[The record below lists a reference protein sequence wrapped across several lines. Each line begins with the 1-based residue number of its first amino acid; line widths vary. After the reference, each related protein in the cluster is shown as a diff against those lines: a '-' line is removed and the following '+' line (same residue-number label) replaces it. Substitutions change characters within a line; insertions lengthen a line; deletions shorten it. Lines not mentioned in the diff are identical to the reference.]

1 MGLKGE
7 EVQGADGG
15 ISNENSCDSIHAQ
28 KSEPLRTSNCSSDTD
43 AGLLVCRV
51 CHCAESDRRGD
62 AALGFLDI
70 LPPPEGVSQLNRDG
84 DLTCKA
90 SEKIQEDDCTTKTCR
105 TESGFIEFISPEG
118 EVFICST
125 DLESGSYHGEDIL
138 IHLGCS
144 CKNDLALAHYAC
156 ALKWFINHRSS
167 KCEICGVVAK
177 NVRVADIKKIM
188 NSLKDYESLTE
199 RTATGELTPV
209 HIETNTVVDADA
221 LAAIRRQR
229 LSEVS
234 SWFNPRNT
242 SIEVSQES
250 IDQLPNMPAETVV
263 AVENPVPKWAVEGTG
278 ILVATG
284 LLTVT
289 LAWLIAPH
297 VGKGI
302 AKSGLRILLGGICA
316 LTAVIFLRFVVLSKI
331 KYGPARYWAI
341 LFVFWFLV
349 FGIWASRTHG
359 ARST

>member
-1 MGLKGE
+1 MGLKDE
-7 EVQGADGG
+7 QVQGAGGG
-15 ISNENSCDSIHAQ
+15 INNENSCDSIIVQ
-28 KSEPLRTSNCSSDTD
+28 KLETLRTSDCSSDSD
-43 AGLLVCRV
+43 VGLLVCRV
-51 CHCAESDRRGD
+51 CHCAESDLRGD
-62 AALGFLDI
+62 AALGFLNI
-70 LPPPEGVSQLNRDG
+70 VPPSQGVSEINRDG

-90 SEKIQEDDCTTKTCR
+90 SEKVEEDDSTAKTCKR
-105 TESGFIEFISPEG
+105 ESGFIEFVSPEG
-118 EVFICST
+118 EVFVCST
-125 DLESGSYHGEDIL
+125 DLESGSYNGEDTL

-167 KCEICGVVAK
+167 TCEICGIVAK

-188 NSLKDYESLTE
+188 TSLKDYESLTE

-209 HIETNTVVDADA
+209 HLETNTVVDSDA

-234 SWFNPRNT
+234 SWFNPRNN
-242 SIEVSQES
+242 SVEVSQES
-250 IDQLPNMPAETVV
+250 LDPLSNIPTETVI

-297 VGKGI
+297 VGKSI
-302 AKSGLRILLGGICA
+302 AKNGLHILLGGICA